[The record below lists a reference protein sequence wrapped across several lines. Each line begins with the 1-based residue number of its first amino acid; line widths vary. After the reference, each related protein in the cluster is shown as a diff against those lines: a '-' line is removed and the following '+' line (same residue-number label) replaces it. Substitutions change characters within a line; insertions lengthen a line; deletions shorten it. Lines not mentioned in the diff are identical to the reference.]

1 MFSPYSGTAMVH
13 VASIL
18 IYQNTNM
25 LEWLIV
31 SFLLIGYQAF
41 MWVIG
46 VGALLSP
53 ETTVEIDEE
62 EYKLISD
69 YPGRMLLQ
77 ATVLI
82 VAYALYLEG
91 YVFIA
96 GAISMMALSV
106 IMSTIISLYV
116 LYMVGDV
123 EEEEDEDK

>member
-1 MFSPYSGTAMVH
+1 MFSPYTGTAMVH

-18 IYQNTNM
+18 LYQNTNM
-25 LEWLIV
+25 IEWLII
-31 SFLLIGYQAF
+31 SFCLIGYQAF

-62 EYKLISD
+62 EYKVISD

-77 ATVLI
+77 TTVLI

-116 LYMVGDV
+116 LFMIEDA
-123 EEEEDEDK
+123 EEEDEDK

>member
-1 MFSPYSGTAMVH
+1 
-13 VASIL
+13 
-18 IYQNTNM
+18 M
-25 LEWLIV
+25 LEWLII
-31 SFLLIGYQAF
+31 SFCLIGYQAF

-62 EYKLISD
+62 EYKVISD

-106 IMSTIISLYV
+106 IMSAVISMYILF
-116 LYMVGDV
+116 LLGDG